1 MPYSEYTVKDRK
13 AVAQIKYQIRRFLK
27 QAAECGTDPERLATI
42 KSLGDAFYYAAAGS
56 DDFEDDGTPIV
67 HPE

>member
-1 MPYSEYTVKDRK
+1 MPYSQYTVKDRK

-27 QAAECGTDPERLATI
+27 QAADCGTDPVKLKALKALA
-42 KSLGDAFYYAAAGS
+42 DDFYYAAAGS